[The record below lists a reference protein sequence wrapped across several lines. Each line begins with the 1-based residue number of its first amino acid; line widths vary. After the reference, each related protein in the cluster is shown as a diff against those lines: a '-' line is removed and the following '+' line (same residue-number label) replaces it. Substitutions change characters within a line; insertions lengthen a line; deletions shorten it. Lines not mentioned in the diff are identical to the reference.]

1 MAVSPGSLF
10 PVTPKSLVELARPT
24 PDGGADA
31 SEARWRSRL
40 AELCGMYHGA
50 IVGWFAA
57 VGAPGDPRDMAHD
70 FLHRWLEGNP
80 LAAFDASQRRFRP
93 FLKASLRN
101 FLVESIRKARA
112 ERRGGGAEHVAV
124 EEDELPCD
132 APGAHELA
140 DRLLAREVA
149 LRALATL
156 ERDATGLAAPARREL
171 LRRILDRQAMPD
183 ADLAALLGISVNALR
198 LRSTRL
204 RQHFWAAY
212 FQHAQQLCRGAV
224 AAEDQFATLVQVM
237 QRDPTLLDALADTL
251 DGRSP
256 G

>member
-1 MAVSPGSLF
+1 MAASPGLLF
-10 PVTPKSLVELARPT
+10 PVTPESLVALSRPT

-31 SEARWRSRL
+31 SKSRWRSRL

-57 VGAPGDPRDMAHD
+57 VGAPGDPRDLAHD

-112 ERRGGGAEHVAV
+112 EKRGGGAEHVAV
-124 EEDELPCD
+124 EDEEVPCE

-140 DRLLAREVA
+140 DRLVARAVA

-156 ERDATGLAAPARREL
+156 ERAATDIAEPGRREL

-183 ADLAALLGISVNALR
+183 ADLAAILGISVNALR
-198 LRSTRL
+198 LRVARL
-204 RQHFWAAY
+204 RQQFWAAY

-224 AAEDQFATLVQVM
+224 AAEDEFATLVQVM
-237 QRDPTLLDALADTL
+237 QRDPTLLDALAATL
-251 DGRSP
+251 DGRSS